1 MVVGNL
7 PRRPRVIAVDR
18 PHRKHSQT
26 LLFGKNLKL
35 LSILNCEYLTGDVI
49 YTQHR
54 GYPQLVPAKAF
65 ALAGK
70 QIG

>member
-7 PRRPRVIAVDR
+7 PRSPRVIAVNR
-18 PHRKHSQT
+18 PHRKHPQT
-26 LLFGKNLKL
+26 LLPGKNLKL

-49 YTQHR
+49 NTQHR
-54 GYPQLVPAKAF
+54 GYSQLVPAKAF